1 MDFEASRAHPDLPY
15 GRLRAVILELAEIH
29 PRYSEGSIGEE
40 AEFRMSRIANCLL
53 RYVGGGLTPAQ
64 RDFLER
70 LQTAQSVGGDG
81 QSAIAVAACGQSITV
96 GTARNRISSI
106 SSLMGTTTLQ
116 QTLDTWS
123 RIRNAE
129 QATT

>member
-15 GRLRAVILELAEIH
+15 GRLRAVILELADMYPGH
-29 PRYSEGSIGEE
+29 SGGGPGNE
-40 AEFRMSRIANCLL
+40 AELRLPRIANCLL

-70 LQTAQSVGGDG
+70 LHAAHANGGDEL
-81 QSAIAVAACGQSITV
+81 SPIAAAASGQSITV
-96 GTARNRISSI
+96 GTARNRIATI

-123 RIRNAE
+123 RIRKAE
-129 QATT
+129 QTTR